1 MSASAAAAVPPEH
14 DVTHRDLWVK
24 LTELDGKLDTMA
36 AMMADR
42 KEDISRITK
51 DLDHLFTRQRT
62 VESRLAQ
69 IVMLGLVLSLVL
81 SIVVPTAAT
90 LWAARLAAPQVEIRE
105 EIRP

>member
-1 MSASAAAAVPPEH
+1 MTATAALPVPPEH

-24 LTELDGKLDTMA
+24 LAELGGKVDTLCTLVA
-36 AMMADR
+36 ER
-42 KEDISRITK
+42 KDDINRITR

-62 VESRLAQ
+62 VEARLAQ
-69 IVMLGLVLSLVL
+69 IVMLGLVL

-90 LWAARLAAPQVEIRE
+90 LWAAKLAAPQVEIRE